1 VFSFFF
7 VLKSTIIVFFQ
18 LCNLP
23 LNCHYDVIKLH
34 YKYHAGAREHT
45 CTACGLAFME
55 ARTLRKHERVHLGP
69 LPATTAKSA
78 ACHICGKLVVK
89 ANMKSHIRARHRE
102 EEDGTGGAA
111 LAAVSLEQFSCL
123 LCGHATKTSWTKV

>member
-1 VFSFFF
+1 
-7 VLKSTIIVFFQ
+7 
-18 LCNLP
+18 
-23 LNCHYDVIKLH
+23 
-34 YKYHAGAREHT
+34 
-45 CTACGLAFME
+45 ME
-55 ARTLRKHERVHLGP
+55 ARTLRKHERVHLG
-69 LPATTAKSA
+69 LLSAAAATAKSA

-123 LCGHATKTSWTKV
+123 LCGHATKTSWTKVKLREF